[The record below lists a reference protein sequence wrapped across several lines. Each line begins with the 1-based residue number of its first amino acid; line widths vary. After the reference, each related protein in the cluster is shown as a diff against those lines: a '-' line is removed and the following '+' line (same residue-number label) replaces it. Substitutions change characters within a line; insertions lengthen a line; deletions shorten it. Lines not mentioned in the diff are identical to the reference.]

1 MYCPECGTQNDDN
14 AFKCVK
20 CGIIIQQV
28 PVPPPI
34 HVKQSNTAVVILAIC
49 GGAFALIA
57 VIGILAAIA
66 IPNFIA
72 YRQKALDGQTE
83 AVLYDACSEA
93 RAYFLEYASDNV
105 SYEILAERGVI
116 IPPEIEF
123 HIEDSTR
130 ENLTMTAR
138 HIRGHKTLVSDK
150 ECNIVEEYQ

>member
-1 MYCPECGTQNDDN
+1 MAITRGGYSRGCLTTPKLTT
-14 AFKCVK
+14 AFTLVELL
-20 CGIIIQQV
+20 
-28 PVPPPI
+28 
-34 HVKQSNTAVVILAIC
+34 VV
-49 GGAFALIA
+49 IA

-93 RAYFLEYASDNV
+93 RAYFLEYASDNI

-138 HIRGHKTLVSDK
+138 HMRGHKTLVSDK
-150 ECNIVEEYQ
+150 DCNIVEEYQ

>member
-20 CGIIIQQV
+20 CSIIIQQV

-34 HVKQSNTAVVILAIC
+34 PVKQSNTAVIVLAT
-49 GGAFALIA
+49 IA
-57 VIGILAAIA
+57 V
-66 IPNFIA
+66 PNFIS

-93 RAYFLEYASDNV
+93 RAYFLEYANDNV
-105 SYEILAERGVI
+105 SYEILAQRGVI

-123 HIEDSTR
+123 YIEDSTL

-138 HIRGHKTLVSDK
+138 HIRGDKTLVSDK
-150 ECNIVEEYQ
+150 ECNIEEEYP

>member
-14 AFKCVK
+14 AFKCLN

-34 HVKQSNTAVVILAIC
+34 PVKQSNTAVVVLAIC
-49 GGAFALIA
+49 GGAFALIS
-57 VIGILAAIA
+57 ILGILAAIA

-93 RAYFLEYASDNV
+93 QAYFLEYASDNI
-105 SYEILAERGVI
+105 SYEILAGRGVT

-123 HIEDSTR
+123 YIEDSTR

-138 HIRGHKTLVSDK
+138 HIRGDKTFVSDK
-150 ECNIVEEYQ
+150 ECNIEEAYQ

>member
-28 PVPPPI
+28 PIPPPI
-34 HVKQSNTAVVILAIC
+34 PVKQSNTAVVVLAIC
-49 GGAFALIA
+49 GGAFGLI
-57 VIGILAAIA
+57 VILGILAAIA
-66 IPNFIA
+66 IPNFIS
-72 YRQKALDGQTE
+72 YRQKAVDAQTE

-93 RAYFLEYASDNV
+93 RAYFLEYANDNV
-105 SYEILAERGVI
+105 NYEILAERGLI

-123 HIEDSTR
+123 YIEDFTR

-138 HIRGHKTLVSDK
+138 HMRGNKTFVSDK
-150 ECNIVEEYQ
+150 ECNIEEEYP